1 MNDVTKLGNVT
12 FSKNIL
18 VCKLWIAL
26 LSNLVHPNFSFIGCV
41 KDDISIEKIAY

>member
-1 MNDVTKLGNVT
+1 MNDFTKLGNVT

-18 VCKLWIAL
+18 VCKLRIDL
-26 LSNLVHPNFSFIGCV
+26 LPNLVHPNFNFIGCV